1 MLQYYWIKSNNDTK
15 QGSIIEKLNW
25 RRKKKYAMAFKYA
38 MTIRDQS
45 VKCQVRLSVVE
56 FQQ

>member
-1 MLQYYWIKSNNDTK
+1 MLQYYWIKSNNDTNRD
-15 QGSIIEKLNW
+15 QEKLNW